1 MILKRLQVFV
11 LICSL
16 GQLTA
21 ASVEAQTKAA
31 RARAARKPSVRTVTR
46 TPNDAAPIEYDAGRI
61 RFYVNPEDT
70 NGQYS
75 VVELTEMPGYKTA
88 WHQHNTWDESFYVI
102 EGTLTAKIGDKQHEF
117 PAGSFILIPRGTPHG
132 QGNFGTVP
140 VRLLLTI
147 SPSGFEQMFV
157 DRIELFKTIKP
168 TDSKFKGKFDE
179 IRRKHSKNVQILGSW
194 DRQ

>member
-1 MILKRLQVFV
+1 MIIKKLQLFILVCF
-11 LICSL
+11 L
-16 GQLTA
+16 GQHTA
-21 ASVEAQTKAA
+21 VSVEAQSKAS
-31 RARAARKPSVRTVTR
+31 KVRVASNPKVRIVTR
-46 TPNDAAPIEYDAGRI
+46 TPNDATPIEYDAGRI

-70 NGQYS
+70 NGEYS

-102 EGTLTAKIGDKQHEF
+102 EGTLTAKIADNQYEF

-147 SPSGFEQMFV
+147 APSGFEQMFV

-168 TDSKFKGKFDE
+168 DDPKFKGKFDE
-179 IRRKHSKNVQILGSW
+179 IRRKNSKNVQILGAW
-194 DRQ
+194 DKQ